1 MEELII
7 GCGILPPDGF
17 NAALQVGGV
26 PKDDGGDDE
35 TEAAGPVALLVEAPV
50 ADFAETME
58 EDRPSESISG
68 LTFVQPGMNRRR
80 SSVL

>member
-1 MEELII
+1 LEELII

-58 EDRPSESISG
+58 EDRPSESISY
-68 LTFVQPGMNRRR
+68 P
-80 SSVL
+80 